1 MGKKMYID
9 LLQCLGS
16 FQDGC
21 CALQS
26 VVLEKPGYKL
36 MCMHSIFDRG
46 LEPMDVIIIRIIPVY
61 KSRVELKVIDQI

>member
-36 MCMHSIFDRG
+36 ACAHLIFDRG
-46 LEPMDVIIIRIIPVY
+46 LEPMDVIIVGIIPVY